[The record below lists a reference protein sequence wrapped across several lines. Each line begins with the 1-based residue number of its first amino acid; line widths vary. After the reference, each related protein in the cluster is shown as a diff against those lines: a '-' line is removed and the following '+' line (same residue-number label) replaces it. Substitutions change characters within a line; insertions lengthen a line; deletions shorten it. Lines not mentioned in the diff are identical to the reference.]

1 MFAKLKQWYLQPT
14 FQYEEEKRVARV
26 LLAIILASLAAFLV
40 TLLVSLYWSDWL
52 TAVAAFIGITLQA
65 GPLFL
70 LSRGDLR
77 TSSLFTSLIML
88 IETTAMGMI
97 GAGIHDIA
105 IVVYPLILIIASLLD
120 RRNFIVILLLV
131 IASVGWLVFG
141 EVNHLYIP
149 TIYPFVDWADFLIVA
164 TILAG
169 GAFTINSMSRNIW
182 EGLSQARVEI
192 AERKRMERAL
202 RESEEKYRRDF
213 NNVSDVIYSYDLDLK
228 IINISPSVEK
238 ILGYTPSEIIGKTF
252 PELNILAPE
261 YLDLGFSDTLKVFS
275 GETIRS
281 AYEFIAK
288 DGTRIY
294 GEIFGSPSLSKDGQ
308 IIGVISIARDITEQK
323 QAEEMRNR
331 RTRELEA
338 LYETTLDVITKHDL
352 PTLLHAILERAVA
365 LIDTHMG
372 GLYLV
377 RPDDGMLE
385 LVTTQN
391 VPENYIGSILA
402 PGDGL
407 SGRVAQTGQP
417 LIIPDYLQWNDRVRA
432 YDSTPFHRT
441 LGIPLKVSDRTIGV
455 ITLMDDQRTGS
466 YRDEE
471 IRLVSLFANQAAIAI
486 ENARLYENVERE
498 LEVRKQA
505 EEDLKRA
512 HEELQAHVTEV
523 EKLQLELREQALC
536 DPLTG
541 LYNRRYLAEMLEHE
555 LARVKREKKPM
566 SVIVTDID
574 HFKNINDNYGHQVGD
589 EFLKRIADLI
599 GSHTRSSDIACRYGG
614 EEFLLV
620 MPGTTVKSAA
630 RRAEELR
637 LACTQ
642 IQVPHENIK
651 LSVTLSFGVA
661 SYPSHGQGAEEIVI
675 KADKALYKSKRSGRN
690 RVTVWDKPKGR
701 KLQ

>member
-1 MFAKLKQWYLQPT
+1 MFSKLKQWYLQPA
-14 FQYEEEKRVARV
+14 FQYEEEKRIARV
-26 LLAIILASLAAFLV
+26 LLAIILASLVAFLV
-40 TLLVSLYWSDWL
+40 TLLVSLSWSDGP
-52 TAVAAFIGITLQA
+52 TAIAAFIGIALQA
-65 GPLFL
+65 APLFL

-77 TSSLFTSLIML
+77 ASSLLISLILL

-105 IVVYPLILIIASLLD
+105 IVVYPIILIIASLLD
-120 RRNFIVILLLV
+120 RRKFIVILLLV

-141 EVNHLYIP
+141 EVNHLYSP
-149 TIYPFVDWADFLIVA
+149 TVFPFVDWADFLIVA

-192 AERKRMERAL
+192 AERKRVENAL

-238 ILGYTPSEIIGKTF
+238 ILGYTPSEIIGKKF

-261 YLDLGFSDTLKVFS
+261 YLDVGFSDTLKVFS

-308 IIGVISIARDITEQK
+308 IIGVVSIARDITERK
-323 QAEEMRNR
+323 RAEE
-331 RTRELEA
+331 E
-338 LYETTLDVITKHDL
+338 
-352 PTLLHAILERAVA
+352 
-365 LIDTHMG
+365 
-372 GLYLV
+372 
-377 RPDDGMLE
+377 
-385 LVTTQN
+385 
-391 VPENYIGSILA
+391 
-402 PGDGL
+402 
-407 SGRVAQTGQP
+407 
-417 LIIPDYLQWNDRVRA
+417 
-432 YDSTPFHRT
+432 
-441 LGIPLKVSDRTIGV
+441 
-455 ITLMDDQRTGS
+455 
-466 YRDEE
+466 
-471 IRLVSLFANQAAIAI
+471 
-486 ENARLYENVERE
+486 
-498 LEVRKQA
+498 
-505 EEDLKRA
+505 LKRA
-512 HEELQAHVTEV
+512 HEDLQAHVTEI
-523 EKLQLELREQALC
+523 EKLQAELREQALR

-574 HFKNINDNYGHQVGD
+574 HFKNINDNYGHQIGD
-589 EFLKRIADLI
+589 EFLRKIASLI
-599 GSHTRSSDIACRYGG
+599 SSHTRKTDIACRYGG

-620 MPGTTVKSAA
+620 MPGTSVKSAA
-630 RRAEELR
+630 RRAEGLR
-637 LACTQ
+637 VECTQ
-642 IQVPHENIK
+642 IKVPYESQE

-661 SYPSHGQGAEEIVI
+661 SYPTHGQGAEEIVI

-690 RVTVWDKPKGR
+690 RVTVWNAPKRRKP
-701 KLQ
+701 Q